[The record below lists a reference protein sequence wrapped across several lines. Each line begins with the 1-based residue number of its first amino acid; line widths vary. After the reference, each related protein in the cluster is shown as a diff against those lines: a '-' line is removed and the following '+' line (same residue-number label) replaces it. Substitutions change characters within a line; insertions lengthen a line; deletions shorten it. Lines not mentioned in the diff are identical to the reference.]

1 MFCKKFYGYSL
12 SIQQICLS
20 SSCDEP
26 STNTLHCK
34 EVVYEN
40 QGRGSLLLGR
50 TFSNNPKFLLGR
62 SPFSTEDG
70 RPRPILSDVALPP
83 TAQWIGS
90 WEIDDYVMGAGES
103 GWLYSNSW
111 DGPWSHKSGVSSKFR
126 RRKWLRRYVLAAA
139 QSPRVME
146 AQPNPLFK
154 HGHIDADI
162 VASSNIQNGFAD
174 LTVLDNFWFNSE
186 KIRFVEVV
194 LSGCLEHHQKIPSA
208 VENAILCK
216 RTLMRKHLP
225 VLNACKNEA

>member
-26 STNTLHCK
+26 STSTPQWK

-40 QGRGSLLLGR
+40 QGRGSLLSGLK
-50 TFSNNPKFLLGR
+50 FSNNSKYLLGR

-70 RPRPILSDVALPP
+70 RPRPILSEITLPP

-103 GWLYSNSW
+103 GWLYASSW
-111 DGPWSHKSGVSSKFR
+111 DGPWSDKPGVANKFR
-126 RRKWLRRYVLAAA
+126 RRKWLRRYVSAAA
-139 QSPRVME
+139 ISPRE
-146 AQPNPLFK
+146 IESQPKPLFK

-162 VASSNIQNGFAD
+162 AASANFQDGFAD
-174 LTVLDNFWFNSE
+174 LSVLDKFWFNSE
-186 KIRFVEVV
+186 KIRFVETV
-194 LSGCLEHHQKIPSA
+194 LPGHLENDQKIQSA
-208 VENAILCK
+208 VENAIMCK
-216 RTLMRKHLP
+216 RTLMRKHLS
-225 VLNACKNEA
+225 VLNACKRKA